1 MPPELPKIYDPKFVE
16 PKWYKIWEDGN
27 YFRTEVVP
35 GKPRFVIMMPPPNV
49 TGVLHMGH
57 GLQDTVQDTLI
68 RWKRMLGY
76 EALWLPGTDHAGIAT
91 QNVVEKKLLSQKI
104 KKEELGREK
113 FIEKVWEH
121 KRQHGDVISK
131 QKRLLGDSADWSRER
146 FTMDEQLSKAVREAF
161 VRLFRK
167 GLVYQGDY
175 IVNWCP
181 RCRSAISDDEVNHEE
196 MQGNLWYV
204 NYPIKGEPGKFI
216 QVATTR
222 PETMLGDTAVAV
234 NPEDERYQNL
244 IGKTALL
251 PILNREI
258 IIVAD
263 NAVDMKFG
271 TGAVKVTPAHDPNDF
286 AIAKRHNLPFI
297 KALDEDGKMTAEAGE
312 QFKGM
317 ERYQCRQAVVEE
329 LQKLGLLVKIEGHTH
344 SVGHCYR
351 CKTVIEPFLSR
362 QWFVKMKPLAEP
374 ALQAVREGRIKFV
387 PERWTKVYF
396 QWLENVR
403 DWCISRQL
411 WWGHRIPV
419 WNCIACGEVVVDTE
433 DQYACPVCGSALE
446 QDPDVLDTWFSSW
459 LWPFST
465 LGWPEETPE
474 MKYFYPTDVLVS
486 GYDII
491 FFWIARM
498 IMAGMEFTGEI
509 PYHTVYITGM
519 IRDEQGRW
527 MSKSLGNGIDPMD
540 MVNQYGADAV
550 RCSLILLNT
559 EGQDIKLS
567 PTRFEMGRNFANK
580 LWNAGRFIQMQGG
593 LKKVSPAPDDLAD
606 KWISSRFQKLCGT
619 VDDSMNRYRVN
630 DALTAI
636 YDFTWHE
643 YCDWYLELIK
653 PRLYGKDENARE
665 TTLILAV
672 EVFQGILKLLHPFM
686 PFITEELNEAVCQSV
701 SGGLLIKAEYPVK
714 DDRWIDEEAEA
725 KMGFLMKVISAIRNL
740 RSEMNVPP
748 MKMGEIV
755 LFGEAEKTTLIQQQL
770 GYSTTLAKVDRI
782 LAGGE
787 KPRPAASAVVDN
799 VEVFL
804 PLGDLIDLSAE
815 TARLSKE
822 IFRIEERI
830 DGIRKKLSNES
841 FLAKANPSIVAHE
854 KEKLASSEEALKKL
868 QENRAFLVVGDKL
881 IK

>member
-1 MPPELPKIYDPKFVE
+1 MPPELPKTYDPKEVE
-16 PKWYKIWEDGN
+16 PKWYKIWEEGN
-27 YFRTEVVP
+27 CFRTEVIP
-35 GKPRFVIMMPPPNV
+35 GKKRFVIMMPPPNV

-91 QNVVEKKLLSQKI
+91 QNVVEKKLIAQGI

-113 FIEKVWEH
+113 FIEKVWQH
-121 KRQHGDVISK
+121 KREHGDVISK

-146 FTMDEQLSKAVREAF
+146 FTMDEQLSKAVQEAF
-161 VRLFRK
+161 IRLYKK
-167 GLVYQGDY
+167 GLIYQGDY

-181 RCRSAISDDEVNHEE
+181 RCRSAIADDEVDHEE
-196 MQGNLWYV
+196 TLGNLWYV
-204 NYPIKGEPGKFI
+204 NYPIKGETCKYI

-234 NPEDERYQNL
+234 NPEDERYRDL
-244 IGKTALL
+244 IGKTAIL
-251 PILNREI
+251 PLQEKEIPIIADAAVSRE
-258 IIVAD
+258 
-263 NAVDMKFG
+263 FG
-271 TGAVKVTPAHDPNDF
+271 TGAVKVTPAHDINDF
-286 AIAKRHNLPFI
+286 DIGQRRRLPAVKVI
-297 KALDEDGKMTAEAGE
+297 DEQGYMTASAGRRF
-312 QFKGM
+312 QGM
-317 ERYQCRQAVVEE
+317 ERYECRKAVVASLKE
-329 LQKLGLLVKIEGHTH
+329 QGLLAKIEEH
-344 SVGHCYR
+344 SHAVGHCYR
-351 CKTVIEPFLSR
+351 CQTVIEPFLSR
-362 QWFVKMKPLAEP
+362 QWFVKMQPLAAP
-374 ALQAVREGRIKFV
+374 ALQAVQQGRIKFV
-387 PERWTKVYF
+387 PERWTKVYY
-396 QWLENVR
+396 QWLEQVR

-419 WNCIACGEVVVDTE
+419 WTCKS
-433 DQYACPVCGSALE
+433 CGSQMVEMQDADKCSRCGSSDLE

-465 LGWPEETPE
+465 LGWPEDTPE
-474 MKYFYPTDVLVS
+474 IKYFYPTDVLVS

-498 IMAGMEFTGEI
+498 IMAGLEFTGDI

-519 IRDEQGRW
+519 IKDELGRW

-580 LWNAGRFIQMQGG
+580 LWNAGRFLQMQGE
-593 LKKVSPAPDDLAD
+593 LKGIEPADVDLAD
-606 KWISSRFQKLCGT
+606 KWIYSRFQKLCAA
-619 VDDSMNRYRVN
+619 VDDNMNRYRVN

-653 PRLYGKDENARE
+653 PRLYGKDEAGRE
-665 TTLILAV
+665 TALVLALDV
-672 EVFQGILKLLHPFM
+672 YQGILKLLHPFM
-686 PFITEELNEAVCQSV
+686 PFITEELSQAVCQRGSAKT
-701 SGGLLIKAEYPVK
+701 GLLIKSDYPKKEDKWVN
-714 DDRWIDEEAEA
+714 ESAEA
-725 KMGFLMKVISAIRNL
+725 KMVFLMKVISAIRNL

-748 MKMGEIV
+748 MKMGEII
-755 LFGEAEKTTLIQQQL
+755 LFGDAEKTAFVKNRLEYL
-770 GYSTTLAKVDRI
+770 TTLAKVDRV

-787 KPRPAASAVVDN
+787 KPRPAASAVVEG
-799 VEVFL
+799 VEIFL
-804 PLGDLIDLSAE
+804 PLGDLIDVPAE
-815 TARLSKE
+815 LYRLNKE
-822 IFRIEERI
+822 MQRIESRLN
-830 DGIRKKLSNES
+830 GIRQKLENEQ
-841 FLAKANPSIVAHE
+841 FLQRANPQVIE
-854 KEKLASSEEALKKL
+854 NEREKLKSSEEALAK
-868 QENRAFLVVGDKL
+868 
-881 IK
+881 IKANMELLE